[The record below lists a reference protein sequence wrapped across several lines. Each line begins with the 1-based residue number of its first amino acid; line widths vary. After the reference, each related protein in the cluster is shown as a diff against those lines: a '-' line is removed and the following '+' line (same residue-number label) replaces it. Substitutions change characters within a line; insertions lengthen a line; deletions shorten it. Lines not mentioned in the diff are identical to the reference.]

1 LIGCLDDTPAC
12 HERLSECPVRGYNID
27 TLIEVLIEGC
37 TVADTR
43 SLLTGIALGVGATLA
58 ARDVLPLLAPL
69 ARPALKQGV
78 KAALLGYERGREMA
92 ALLVETLSDI
102 AAEVQVELHTQGA
115 VEPAPVDVRIES

>member
-1 LIGCLDDTPAC
+1 MC
-12 HERLSECPVRGYNID
+12 GYNVS
-27 TLIEVLIEGC
+27 TLVDVLIEGYA
-37 TVADTR
+37 VADTR

-78 KAALLGYERGREMA
+78 KAAILGYERGREMV

-102 AAEVQVELHTQGA
+102 AAEVQVELQTQSTA
-115 VEPAPVDVRIES
+115 DQSPADVRIES

>member
-1 LIGCLDDTPAC
+1 MC
-12 HERLSECPVRGYNID
+12 GYNVGTLTD
-27 TLIEVLIEGC
+27 ALIEEY
-37 TVADTR
+37 TVANTR

-78 KAALLGYERGREMA
+78 KAAILSYERGREMA

-102 AAEVQVELHTQGA
+102 AAEVQVELQTQSAA
-115 VEPAPVDVRIES
+115 VQAPADVRIES

>member
-1 LIGCLDDTPAC
+1 MPTDSHGSL
-12 HERLSECPVRGYNID
+12 RLAECPIHGYNID
-27 TLIEVLIEGC
+27 TRIDVLIEEY

-43 SLLTGIALGVGATLA
+43 SLLTGMALGIGATLA

-78 KAALLGYERGREMA
+78 KAAILGYERSREMA

-102 AAEVQVELHTQGA
+102 AAEVQVELQTQGA
-115 VEPAPVDVRIES
+115 AGQAPADVRIES

>member
-1 LIGCLDDTPAC
+1 M
-12 HERLSECPVRGYNID
+12 
-27 TLIEVLIEGC
+27 
-37 TVADTR
+37 ADTR
-43 SLLTGIALGVGATLA
+43 SLLTGIVLGIGATLA

-102 AAEVQVELHTQGA
+102 AAEVQVELHTQSSPDQT
-115 VEPAPVDVRIES
+115 VMDVRIES

>member
-1 LIGCLDDTPAC
+1 MC
-12 HERLSECPVRGYNID
+12 GYNVG
-27 TLIEVLIEGC
+27 TLVDVLIEEY

-78 KAALLGYERGREMA
+78 KAAILGYERGREMA
-92 ALLVETLSDI
+92 ALLVETISDI
-102 AAEVQVELHTQGA
+102 AAEVQVELQTQSITDQ
-115 VEPAPVDVRIES
+115 APVDVRIES